1 MTTTKPELIQ
11 SASEMD
17 VLLAR
22 LEGCSLIAVDTE
34 FIRETTYYPQLALV
48 QVATDSIVAC
58 IDPLAFDARDALKKI
73 FLEPGITRIFHSC
86 SQDMEVLFYYLGKTP
101 ISIYDTQIAN
111 ALLDENHQIGYASLV
126 ERELGVQLDKSQTR
140 TNWLQ
145 RPLTDKQLAY
155 AGDDVIYLYRLHEI
169 LDQRLDLSG
178 RKSWFDEE
186 TTHLNNQLGNF
197 QIETDSLWKRVK
209 GSNKLP
215 RDKLA
220 IVQYIAEWREQLAQ
234 REDKTRRRVLADD
247 IVIRLAIEAV
257 DDIHL
262 LDAVLGPR
270 YRFDETDKLVLLTAI
285 ENATRSSPE
294 SWPDNRFSLLDNE
307 QKRLLKTL
315 QQSINDKADELG
327 ISSAVLA
334 SRKDLEKIILT
345 TVTEHDSNKGSRSS
359 PTKKQHARSILTDVE
374 TWRYQLFGQRLTEI
388 IKQAAEKPE

>member
-1 MTTTKPELIQ
+1 
-11 SASEMD
+11 MD

-327 ISSAVLA
+327 ISLSL
-334 SRKDLEKIILT
+334 IHI
-345 TVTEHDSNKGSRSS
+345 
-359 PTKKQHARSILTDVE
+359 
-374 TWRYQLFGQRLTEI
+374 
-388 IKQAAEKPE
+388 

>member
-1 MTTTKPELIQ
+1 
-11 SASEMD
+11 MD

-197 QIETDSLWKRVK
+197 QVETDSLWKRVK

-234 REDKTRRRVLADD
+234 REDKTLS
-247 IVIRLAIEAV
+247 L
-257 DDIHL
+257 IHISE
-262 LDAVLGPR
+262 PTR
-270 YRFDETDKLVLLTAI
+270 QP
-285 ENATRSSPE
+285 ATSRMP
-294 SWPDNRFSLLDNE
+294 
-307 QKRLLKTL
+307 
-315 QQSINDKADELG
+315 
-327 ISSAVLA
+327 SSA
-334 SRKDLEKIILT
+334 
-345 TVTEHDSNKGSRSS
+345 
-359 PTKKQHARSILTDVE
+359 
-374 TWRYQLFGQRLTEI
+374 
-388 IKQAAEKPE
+388 

>member
-22 LEGCSLIAVDTE
+22 LEGCRLIAVDTE

-215 RDKLA
+215 RYKLA

-262 LDAVLGPR
+262 LHAVLGPR
-270 YRFDETDKLVLLTAI
+270 YRFDETDKLALLTAI